1 MTKQHISTH
10 LLVMPNQIIDGVG
23 TDGTKGMSVK
33 AHHDLLSA
41 KVGQLHR
48 CAIDGQELKVGS
60 HVSPLEKVFGGTPS
74 PRPAA
79 TLFPTQTRP
88 RTCIAVVNFRRDGG
102 SAARDAVCGLV
113 IVCHNCNTAVMA
125 SRAFLPV
132 LR

>member
-1 MTKQHISTH
+1 
-10 LLVMPNQIIDGVG
+10 MPNQIIDGVG
-23 TDGTKGMSVK
+23 TDGTKGMSIK
-33 AHHDLLSA
+33 AHHDFLSP
-41 KVGQLHR
+41 KIGQLHR
-48 CAIDGQELKVGS
+48 GPIDGLELKIGS
-60 HVSPLEKVFGGTPS
+60 HVAPLEKVFGGTS
-74 PRPAA
+74 SSRPAA

-102 SAARDAVCGLV
+102 SAARDAVCGLI